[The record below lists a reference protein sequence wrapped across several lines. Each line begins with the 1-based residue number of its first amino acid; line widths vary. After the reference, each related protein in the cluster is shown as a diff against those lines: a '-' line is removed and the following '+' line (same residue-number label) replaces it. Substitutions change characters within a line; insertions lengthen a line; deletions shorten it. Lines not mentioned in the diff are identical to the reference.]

1 MEVPLIAKPIVQ
13 HKKEKLEIWYNGK
26 RKVISSPIKPYFYS
40 YDATLIKSDDVEIKK
55 IRAKALSSMQERTF
69 YKYSFNTRQ
78 ELVDNR
84 VEGLT
89 FEDNIPFIIRNRIDN
104 PDLFTSYKNSKSL
117 TFLFLDIEQYTKPEE
132 MFPTYDDRIIS
143 IAWATNDR
151 KVNCAYIRKDNTS
164 DKLLLEKF
172 ISVYKDINPDVLVV
186 FNKSYDIPTIIKRC
200 ERNRIDTLPL
210 SKTNK
215 KPVLTQKGV
224 DIDGVLIYDVYDS
237 AHEDQS
243 LSGNVPNRGL
253 KAVSDFFGFKAE
265 REPLDTSQM
274 HKYVGTPELVE
285 YNKDDVYRT
294 MYLFDVY
301 WNNIEYNAND
311 LKIPLNEAIDL
322 SISNLGLLVIG
333 DSFREQ
339 NIISDG
345 KNSDRYPEIFKREK
359 EQGESNYQGA
369 IIDIYKTG
377 LFNNIHK
384 ADYSSMYPTIMA
396 EFNLSPDTT
405 TLLGFREYSKSF
417 KIEESELFT
426 TYYIPDNVLN
436 KTMVIQVVNNIK
448 GFSASLVEKFL
459 IERAKYKKKWKTTGE
474 KLFRAISDNRKVKA
488 NGGVYGN
495 QGFGAHAYGFAPI
508 AVATTGIGRECAQ
521 LLIDLLNRLY
531 PNSVIEVD
539 TDGVYFNASVIDKE
553 EIKKEFQ
560 KEIIKRFHKDLQL
573 SIDIDDYKAGY
584 FYRAKNYVLLT
595 NKDDIIF
602 HGAAIKARNKSR
614 LKKNLIEE
622 LAKAKLEQKP
632 TKPIID
638 KYLSLDFPID
648 YFAMNFRL
656 GRPIR
661 FYKNKGCL
669 QVNIAEQG
677 KALKIKPEIGTIYHY
692 IKSNNGFILFEN
704 AKIEDIDR
712 QYYINEIKTVADIFK
727 VQVTEQKVDSWF

>member
-1 MEVPLIAKPIVQ
+1 MDVPLIVKPIVQ
-13 HKKEKLEIWYNGK
+13 HNKEKLEIWYNGN
-26 RKVISSPIKPYFYS
+26 RKIIKPPINPYFYS
-40 YDATLIKSDDVEIKK
+40 YNSNLIKDESVEITKL
-55 IRAKALSSMQERTF
+55 RAKALSSMQERTF
-69 YKYSFNTRQ
+69 YKYSFNTRN
-78 ELVDNR
+78 ELVNQR
-84 VEGLT
+84 VEGET
-89 FEDNIPFIIRNRIDN
+89 FEDNIPFVIRNRIDN
-104 PDLFTSYKNSKSL
+104 PDFFTKYKHSKPL
-117 TFLFLDIEQYTKPEE
+117 KFLFLDIEQYTKPEE

-151 KVNCAYIRKDNTS
+151 IVHCAYLKKDNTS
-164 DKLLLEKF
+164 DKSLLEKF
-172 ISVYKDINPDVLVV
+172 ISVYKDINPDVVII
-186 FNKSYDIPTIIKRC
+186 FNKSYDIPTILKRC
-200 ERNRIDTLPL
+200 ERNKIDTTPL

-224 DIDGVLIYDVYDS
+224 DIDGVLIYDIYDS

-253 KAVSDFFGFKAE
+253 KAVSDFFGFKSE
-265 REPLDTSQM
+265 REPLDTKNM

-301 WNNIEYNAND
+301 WNNIEYNANN
-311 LKIPLNEAIDL
+311 LKIPLNEAINL

-333 DSFREQ
+333 DSFQEQ

-345 KNSDRYPEIFKREK
+345 KNADRYPEIFQREK

-377 LFNNIHK
+377 RFDNIHK
-384 ADYSSMYPTIMA
+384 ADYSSMYPTIMS

-405 TLLGFREYSKSF
+405 TLLDFREYSQSF
-417 KIEESELFT
+417 KMEESELFT
-426 TYYIPDNVLN
+426 TYYIPDNILN

-459 IERAKYKKKWKTTGE
+459 KERAEYKKKWKETGK

-495 QGFGAHAYGFAPI
+495 QGFGAHAFGFAPI
-508 AVATTGIGRECAQ
+508 AVATTGIGRVCAQ
-521 LLIDLLNRLY
+521 LLIDLLERLY

-539 TDGVYFNASVIDKE
+539 TDGVYFNAGTIDKE
-553 EIKKEFQ
+553 LIKSEFRKAILQ
-560 KEIIKRFHKDLQL
+560 RFHKDLAL

-584 FYRAKNYVLLT
+584 FYRAKNYVLLS
-595 NKDDIIF
+595 NKDVIIF
-602 HGAAIKARNKSR
+602 HGAAIKARNKSL
-614 LKKNLIEE
+614 LKKSLIEE
-622 LAKAKLEQKP
+622 LAKAKLSNQP

-638 KYLSLDFPID
+638 RYLSLDFPIK

-656 GRPIR
+656 GRPLH

-692 IKSNNGFILFEN
+692 IKSNNGFVLFEN

-712 QYYINEIKTVADIFK
+712 QYYINEVKTVADIFK
-727 VQVTEQKVDSWF
+727 VQTTEQKIDVWF